1 MEMRSV
7 CLKCRECFLNKK
19 KNNFDVGSDLELF
32 FVFFFF
38 LNFISVSSMCF
49 CTRNI
54 PTLFSA
60 PTFFPFF
67 FFFYKNKIILMY
79 RTPPL
84 CSLFAVPSGGC
95 PRVIPSAQWW
105 HYSHVTSFTNAFR
118 LGWTRWVFSSPAIPS
133 IIIHLILAHSSCWI
147 PVNIVKVRS
156 IFLLYI
162 FFFSWKRRVAIST
175 TVGPS
180 EIKTACWNKKKKDED
195 KLLKKR
201 WSTLCTTGVVPRR
214 KEGETK
220 KKGAGRVGFWILMS

>member
-1 MEMRSV
+1 
-7 CLKCRECFLNKK
+7 
-19 KNNFDVGSDLELF
+19 
-32 FVFFFF
+32 
-38 LNFISVSSMCF
+38 
-49 CTRNI
+49 
-54 PTLFSA
+54 
-60 PTFFPFF
+60 
-67 FFFYKNKIILMY
+67 MY

-162 FFFSWKRRVAIST
+162 FFFLERDVLQFRPLLGLLRSRRLVET
-175 TVGPS
+175 
-180 EIKTACWNKKKKDED
+180 KKKKDED

-220 KKGAGRVGFWILMS
+220 KKGRRAGWVLNPYVLNSKEIPMASPRSADLSPSFLLDSA

>member
-1 MEMRSV
+1 
-7 CLKCRECFLNKK
+7 
-19 KNNFDVGSDLELF
+19 
-32 FVFFFF
+32 
-38 LNFISVSSMCF
+38 
-49 CTRNI
+49 
-54 PTLFSA
+54 
-60 PTFFPFF
+60 
-67 FFFYKNKIILMY
+67 MY

-180 EIKTACWNKKKKDED
+180 EIKTACWNKKKKKMKTNCWRRDEAH
-195 KLLKKR
+195 
-201 WSTLCTTGVVPRR
+201 CVPRVSCLEEKR
-214 KEGETK
+214 EKQK

>member
-1 MEMRSV
+1 
-7 CLKCRECFLNKK
+7 
-19 KNNFDVGSDLELF
+19 
-32 FVFFFF
+32 
-38 LNFISVSSMCF
+38 MCF

-60 PTFFPFF
+60 PTFFSFFF

-214 KEGETK
+214 KEGEKK

>member
-1 MEMRSV
+1 
-7 CLKCRECFLNKK
+7 
-19 KNNFDVGSDLELF
+19 
-32 FVFFFF
+32 
-38 LNFISVSSMCF
+38 MCF

-162 FFFSWKRRVAIST
+162 FFFFLKET
-175 TVGPS
+175 CCNFDH
-180 EIKTACWNKKKKDED
+180 CWAFWDQDGLLKQKKKKMKTNCWRRDEAH
-195 KLLKKR
+195 
-201 WSTLCTTGVVPRR
+201 CVPRVSCLEEKR
-214 KEGETK
+214 EKQK

>member
-1 MEMRSV
+1 
-7 CLKCRECFLNKK
+7 
-19 KNNFDVGSDLELF
+19 
-32 FVFFFF
+32 
-38 LNFISVSSMCF
+38 
-49 CTRNI
+49 
-54 PTLFSA
+54 
-60 PTFFPFF
+60 
-67 FFFYKNKIILMY
+67 MY

-162 FFFSWKRRVAIST
+162 FFFFLERDVLQFRPLLGLLRSRRLV
-175 TVGPS
+175 
-180 EIKTACWNKKKKDED
+180 
-195 KLLKKR
+195 
-201 WSTLCTTGVVPRR
+201 
-214 KEGETK
+214 ETK
-220 KKGAGRVGFWILMS
+220 KKKMKTNCWRRDEAHCVPRVSCLEEKREKKKEGRRAGWVLNPYVLNSKEIPMASPRSADLSPSFLLDSA